1 MAKISTLL
9 ALACVAGLGV
19 SGSLF
24 AQTCSTSTYAAFS
37 SASTNKDLCS
47 GTNFVTKYCAFVNNA
62 SEDLAFSF
70 TPAAGFTATS
80 ITLTNVS
87 GGWTPEIVLQTTCGS
102 PNECLATG
110 TGTSAAASTATLL
123 FSDSATPVAAGTQFF
138 VMVTNTGASVCPTAE
153 TFTLA
158 ANGSLP
164 VKLSSFSID

>member
-24 AQTCSTSTYAAFS
+24 AQTCGAGTYAAFS
-37 SASTNKDLCS
+37 SAAASTNLCS
-47 GTNFVTKYCAFVNNA
+47 GTNFVSKYCVFTNNA

-70 TPAAGFTATS
+70 TPAVGFTATT
-80 ITLTNVS
+80 ITLTNIS
-87 GGWTPEIVLQTTCGS
+87 GGWTPEVVLQTTCGS
-102 PNECLATG
+102 ISECLATSVG
-110 TGTSAAASTATLL
+110 TTTAGSTATLTL
-123 FSDSATPVAAGTQFF
+123 ADSSTPVAAGTQFF
-138 VMVTNTGASVCPTAE
+138 VLVTNTGASVCPTAE
-153 TFTLA
+153 TFSLA